1 MQQVIL
7 DRLSSDAVPNDER
20 LLLAACILIV
30 YGPAYGII
38 YVFAHSDL
46 TGTVEEVQVY
56 GAADHFRDDINVQ
69 LDAGRI
75 LLAQLVLT
83 EPSKGKEH
91 ADVFLDHAFK
101 TPELKA
107 RATALALLA
116 AKPFHSAELYA

>member
-1 MQQVIL
+1 MQKIIL
-7 DRLSSDAVPNDER
+7 DRLLLGGVPRDEK
-20 LLLAACILIV
+20 LLLAACIVIF
-30 YGPAYGII
+30 YGPAYGVI
-38 YVFAHSDL
+38 YVFAHPDL
-46 TGTVEEVQVY
+46 NGTVEEVQIY

-69 LDAGRI
+69 LNAGRI
-75 LLAQLVLT
+75 PLAQLVLT

-91 ADVFLDHAFK
+91 ADIFLDHAFN